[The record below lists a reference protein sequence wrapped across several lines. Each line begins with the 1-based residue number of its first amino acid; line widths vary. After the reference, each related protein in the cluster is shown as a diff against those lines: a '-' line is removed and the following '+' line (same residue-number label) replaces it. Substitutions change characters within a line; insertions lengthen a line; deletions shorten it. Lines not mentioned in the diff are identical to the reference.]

1 MQMSLDIDNANI
13 NITNKKKNSKG
24 DTLVPDS
31 GEDSIG
37 QSPNGYGAID
47 FTPSANN
54 QDRAERRK

>member
-13 NITNKKKNSKG
+13 NISNKKKNSKG

-37 QSPNGYGAID
+37 
-47 FTPSANN
+47 
-54 QDRAERRK
+54 